1 MSICA
6 YKVQESEV
14 LKLKQKHE
22 KLEYI
27 ISVVIFSMILIGL
40 ESLMMIIMG
49 GGKL

>member
-1 MSICA
+1 VLIRCK
-6 YKVQESEV
+6 KVRG
-14 LKLKQKHE
+14 LKLKQKQE

-40 ESLMMIIMG
+40 ESLMMIIG